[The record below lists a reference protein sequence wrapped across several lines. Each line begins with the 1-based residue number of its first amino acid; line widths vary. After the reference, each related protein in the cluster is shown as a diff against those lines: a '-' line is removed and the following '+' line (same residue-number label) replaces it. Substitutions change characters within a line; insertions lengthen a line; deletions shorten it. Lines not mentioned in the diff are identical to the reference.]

1 MDRFRRIL
9 ERYLILWLCLS
20 SGAFLVWGQATAESA
35 EVLDIFKIYTMQPSI
50 MLAMFCVGMLIPPEE
65 LREVVQRWQ
74 AVVCGTVTQ
83 YLAMP
88 LIAFGISELFGFTGA
103 FRAGIILVGCVP
115 GAMASNILTLTGRGN
130 VSYSICITT
139 LSTLLSPF
147 IVPLFL
153 WAFLGVEKRPDPAA
167 VFVNLLQTVALPV
180 LFGFAFKILFKLH
193 ETKFIVV
200 AGILANLSI
209 LWIIAVAIGLNAA
222 RLQNV
227 TMILLSAL
235 LIINLLG
242 YLAGLISGTVLKLD
256 WRRRKALILEVGMQN
271 AGVGTMLALTFFPD
285 EATAIPTA
293 VYTFGCMFTGTIL
306 ANVWYWQ
313 SDFTSNSAEPVPPSE
328 PAG

>member
-20 SGAFLVWGQATAESA
+20 SGAFLVWGQSTAESA
-35 EVLDIFKIYTMQPSI
+35 QLLDLFKNYTMQPSI

-65 LREVVQRWQ
+65 LREVAQRWQ
-74 AVVCGTVTQ
+74 AVLCGTATQ

-130 VSYSICITT
+130 VSYSICVTT

-147 IVPLFL
+147 VVPLFL
-153 WAFLGVEKRPDPAA
+153 RIFLGVEKGPDPAA
-167 VFVNLLQTVALPV
+167 VFANLLQTVALPV
-180 LFGFAFKILFKLH
+180 ILGFAIKLLFKLH
-193 ETKFIVV
+193 ETRLIVF
-200 AGILANLSI
+200 AGILANLAI

-306 ANVWYWQ
+306 ANVWFWRSELSSQ
-313 SDFTSNSAEPVPPSE
+313 SAEPAPLSE